1 MEGYLFILG
10 KGIVSII
17 VLFLLTKLMGRKQ
30 VGQMNLFDYVIGIT
44 IGSIAAEMTLNE
56 KIDFFEGVFSLIIYA
71 VIALL
76 ISILTMKS
84 IKARRFFIG
93 SPLIL
98 IQNGEIIMKNMK
110 VAKLDIN
117 DLLQEA
123 RVNGHFDLSQVE
135 YALMEGNGKI
145 SFLLKSKY
153 QPATLKDLKIKTA
166 YQGLC
171 ANLVIDGKV
180 MTNNLKA
187 LGKEEKWLRTRLK
200 NEGYEDLA
208 DLLLVIMDSNEKL
221 TIFKKNKDKESLQI
235 LE

>member
-10 KGIVSII
+10 KGIVSVI
-17 VLFLLTKLMGRKQ
+17 VLFLLTKMMGRKQ

-56 KIDFFEGVFSLIIYA
+56 EINFFEGVFALIIYA

-123 RVNGHFDLSQVE
+123 RVNGYFDLSQVE

-153 QPATLKDLKIKTA
+153 QPATLKDLKIKA
-166 YQGLC
+166 NYQGLC
-171 ANLVIDGKV
+171 ANLVIDGNV
-180 MTNNLKA
+180 MKKNLKA
-187 LGKEEKWLRTRLK
+187 LEKDEKWLRTRLK
-200 NEGYEDLA
+200 NEGYDDLSS
-208 DLLLVIMDSNEKL
+208 LLLVIMDSNEKL
-221 TIFKKNKDKESLQI
+221 TVFKKNKDKESLQI